1 MGLSPNLKIEAWL
14 KIKFVYLIVTIVVS
28 EMKEQNMNA
37 FRDDFVGD
45 LMGKSRIQLVLKLLF
60 STNNDF

>member
-14 KIKFVYLIVTIVVS
+14 KTKFVYLIVTIVVS

-60 STNNDF
+60 STKNDF